1 MTVSKARLFYD
12 DDDSFKGTVYEPAE
26 VEGSLCCRV
35 AHRQAKRLEKLA
47 EKKLQGRADGQ
58 KLALNETRTMLS

>member
-1 MTVSKARLFYD
+1 MYN

-26 VEGSLCCRV
+26 AEGSHCCRA

-47 EKKLQGRADGQ
+47 EKKLAGKADGQ
-58 KLALNETRTMLS
+58 KLAVSETKKMLS